1 MEEKVYYLPGD
12 LCAVKHT
19 IPNRPIMIVKKKVT
33 KMIRPGPQD
42 VKKDFLQ
49 GIVCYWFTT
58 EGAYQ
63 ENIFSTKDL
72 TKDLIF

>member
-12 LCAVKHT
+12 LCEVKQD
-19 IPNRPIMIVKKKVT
+19 IPNKPKMIVKKKVT
-33 KMIRPGPQD
+33 KMIRPGPTD
-42 VKKDFLQ
+42 IKKDFLQ

-58 EGAYQ
+58 DGLYQ

-72 TKDLIF
+72 KKLNN